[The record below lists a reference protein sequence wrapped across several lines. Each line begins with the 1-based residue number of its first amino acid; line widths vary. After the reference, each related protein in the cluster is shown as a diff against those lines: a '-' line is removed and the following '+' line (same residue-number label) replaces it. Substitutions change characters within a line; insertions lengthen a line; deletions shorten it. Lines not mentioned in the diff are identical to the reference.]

1 MRLNYAQIAQATA
14 ALRWGGPAEIRWS
27 DAEPWPEVSL
37 RKNARTHLPGV
48 GLLVELPQAL
58 GHLWNQAKHLLT
70 GGRWDDRPEY
80 DPGVIEWY
88 ERMDSR
94 WQRRRREAVRD
105 QDQALVNLW
114 RAEGWLLGEV
124 RVHLA
129 GPLRASCGCVWIG
142 SRPDQVHDVMLNIR
156 PSGDLPHLTENPYD
170 IATVPLLNQWLTL
183 AHEAAHTVFAGECF
197 PFQPSPEALNR
208 LGVMPERAAAQVH
221 DWNVKL
227 FSMGALG
234 SFCRQL
240 DEAFAD
246 VYGAM
251 MVLASTDFHPQAI
264 REVELRQQ
272 LREADIQQPLPRWSA
287 SAEFDLY
294 EVTSPA
300 LQRLLETRTV
310 WAKGTPDEQRQHA
323 LRLVSDA
330 WLSVAARHTQV
341 ESDWVNE
348 MDWSL
353 STHTVFHEQML
364 RAFDEGPAGPEA
376 ALAYYADMSETIGHQ
391 LWTKWLKMWRRSDQ
405 AATLDMPEAGAHRS
419 LREIDGRDNP
429 RRSTIQEFVDPWMD
443 RWLLVKK
450 GQRAKEAW
458 RASAQALKSALVGYQ
473 AHFSSPPLSPPKVRR
488 SSRP

>member
-14 ALRWGGPAEIRWS
+14 ALRWGGPAEIHWS

-37 RKNARTHLPGV
+37 RKNSRTHLPGV

-58 GHLWNQAKHLLT
+58 GHLWDQAKHLLT

-80 DPGVIEWY
+80 DPGVLEWY
-88 ERMDSR
+88 ERLDSR

-129 GPLRASCGCVWIG
+129 GPLRAGCGCVWVG

-156 PSGDLPHLTENPYD
+156 PNGDLPHLTETPYA
-170 IATVPLLNQWLTL
+170 IETVPLLNQWLTL
-183 AHEAAHTVFAGECF
+183 AHEAAHTVFAGERF
-197 PFQPSPEALNR
+197 PFQPSAEALSR
-208 LGVMPERAAAQVH
+208 LGVAADQVH

-234 SFCRQL
+234 PFCGQL

-272 LREADIQQPLPRWSA
+272 LREAAIQQPLPRWSA
-287 SAEFDLY
+287 SAEFDQY
-294 EVTSPA
+294 EVTAPA
-300 LQRLLETRTV
+300 LQRLLKRRAD
-310 WAKGTPDEQRQHA
+310 WAKRSPDEQRQHA

-330 WLSVAARHTQV
+330 WLSVAARHTQD
-341 ESDWVNE
+341 EPNWVND

-353 STHTVFHEQML
+353 SAHPVFHEQML
-364 RAFDEGPAGPEA
+364 RAFIEGPEGPEA
-376 ALAYYADMSETIGHQ
+376 TLAHYADMAETVGHQ
-391 LWTKWLKMWRRSDQ
+391 LWSKWLKMWRRSDQ
-405 AATLDMPEAGAHRS
+405 AATLDLCAPETNRS
-419 LREIDGRDNP
+419 LREVDGRYDS
-429 RRSTIQEFVDPWMD
+429 RRTAIHEFVDPWMD
-443 RWLLVKK
+443 RWLQVKK
-450 GQRAKEAW
+450 GQRAQEAW
-458 RASAQALKSALVGYQ
+458 RASAQTLKSALAGCGVDLPN
-473 AHFSSPPLSPPKVRR
+473 ASVSPTRVRR
-488 SSRP
+488 SRRP